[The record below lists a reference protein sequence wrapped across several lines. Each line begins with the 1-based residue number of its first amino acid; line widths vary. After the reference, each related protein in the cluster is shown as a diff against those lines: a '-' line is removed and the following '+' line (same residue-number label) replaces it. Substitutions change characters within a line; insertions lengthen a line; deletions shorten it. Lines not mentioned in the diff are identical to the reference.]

1 MRRAAR
7 ERSPDRRRETA
18 LDVAPL
24 VPRDHA
30 RDQVEGE
37 VPLEP
42 LLLAVDGEADALV
55 EERDVDAMPALLEL
69 FDAERRELFSEHAVV
84 RPRPAGRFEHL
95 VEERARLVATV
106 EREDGCL
113 GGRGHG
119 YEAPSPV
126 ARVGDHAAARLD
138 SLVGPV
144 RRDVLTYPQSGRRRG
159 LSTWRVRERPR
170 PPREAAPQPPRR
182 PHSDVGCRERRGC
195 ASDPLRGMPSARAS
209 TLAGLAG
216 EARAATRR
224 QARESASTS

>member
-95 VEERARLVATV
+95 VEERARLVATL

-126 ARVGDHAAARLD
+126 ARVDDHAAARLD

-144 RRDVLTYPQSGRRRG
+144 RRDVLTIRNPGAGAGFPRG
-159 LSTWRVRERPR
+159 
-170 PPREAAPQPPRR
+170 
-182 PHSDVGCRERRGC
+182 GCV
-195 ASDPLRGMPSARAS
+195 SDPVLHGRLLRNLLGVLTA
-209 TLAGLAG
+209 TLDVVNDEVAHL
-216 EARAATRR
+216 TR
-224 QARESASTS
+224 